1 MQRVIQSL
9 KAGWIWLLLGAMAG
23 AFIPAN
29 GIRSVLMD
37 LPGLASK
44 AAEPQPAPDDDA
56 HDDHHDHVP
65 LSDIAQRNLG
75 LRTGRVKAALYTRTI
90 QIPGTVRERPALS
103 DLAISSRV
111 QGVVTRIYTTPGQAV
126 RIGKPLFRIRLTG
139 DELAGAQADL
149 LDSLQRIEL
158 TDREINRL
166 QGASRSGGVAANKL
180 IKLKADRDMYTLQ
193 KKNREQSLMIRGLT
207 AAQVAEISTSKQFI
221 QFVEVGM
228 PAAVQEAA
236 PGTSNE
242 SFADG
247 LNFTIEDLH
256 VHPGKAV
263 NAGDEL
269 CDVAYH
275 TNLYF
280 EGQAFEKDVE
290 AIRAIAQD
298 GRLVEI
304 EFAEGAA
311 GTGTK
316 GHSHSRLEGLKVLY
330 IDNHVDPETQ
340 TFRFYMSIENEV
352 LGDVRDGDVVFRS
365 WRFKPGQRGHV
376 LLPVEQMEGHF
387 PLPRE
392 AVLIEG
398 PDAFVFR
405 ELDDDAH
412 AHGPDGAHDDDTHNH
427 EHDAHMREFE
437 PVPVEIV
444 FQNENVVVVASGGD
458 LKPGQKIAMNRA
470 YDLQLALKSGD
481 GSSGHAH
488 HGHAH

>member
-29 GIRSVLMD
+29 GIRGVLMD

-44 AAEPQPAPDDDA
+44 EAEPQPAADEA
-56 HDDHHDHVP
+56 ARDDHHNHIP
-65 LSDIAQRNLG
+65 LSDVAQRNLG
-75 LRTGRVKAALYTRTI
+75 LRTGKVKAAPYTRTI

-111 QGVVTRIYTTPGQAV
+111 KGVVTHIYTTPGQAV
-126 RIGKPLFRIRLTG
+126 SIGKPLFRIRLTG
-139 DELAGAQADL
+139 DGLASAQAEL

-158 TDREINRL
+158 ADREINRL
-166 QGASRSGGVAANKL
+166 QSASRSGGVAANKMV
-180 IKLKADRDMYTLQ
+180 KLKADRDMYMLQ

-207 AAQVAEISTSKQFI
+207 AEQVAEISKSKQFVR
-221 QFVEVGM
+221 FVEVGM
-228 PAAVQEAA
+228 PSAVEDSA
-236 PGTSNE
+236 PETNNE

-256 VHPGKAV
+256 VHLGKAV

-290 AIRAIAQD
+290 TILAIAQD
-298 GRLVEI
+298 GRPVGI
-304 EFAEGAA
+304 EFAEGD
-311 GTGTK
+311 
-316 GHSHSRLEGLKVLY
+316 SHAHLDGLKVLY
-330 IDNHVDPETQ
+330 VDNHVDPETQ

-352 LGDVRDGDVVFRS
+352 LGDVRDGDAVFRS

-376 LLPVEQMEGHF
+376 LLPAEQMEGHY

-398 PDAFVFR
+398 PEAFVFR

-412 AHGPDGAHDDDTHNH
+412 SHGPDDAHD
-427 EHDAHMREFE
+427 HDVHMREFE
-437 PVPVEIV
+437 PVPVQIV
-444 FQNENVVVVASGGD
+444 FQNEDVVVVASGGE
-458 LKPGQKIAMNRA
+458 LKSGQKIAMNRA